1 MSFDLQ
7 ELPQALKGCVFQ
19 NVQKGFI
26 AQTGDPTGT
35 GTSGDSI
42 YRFLHGDHM
51 DGTFID
57 DRKMHVGFNQSS
69 FKIWRQVWRKDS
81 QHGKDHVAKSP
92 EKRELRRHGSE
103 KIHRRSSHGY
113 GEGRKRHGDERY
125 TEDKAGKYDG
135 RRQEFRELERV
146 FNDKLSK
153 EKKLQREEKEI
164 VRMMNTEEKYAA
176 KKREWGLHHV
186 PAHEIGQT

>member
-7 ELPQALKGCVFQ
+7 ELPQAL
-19 NVQKGFI
+19 KGFI

-42 YRFLHGDHM
+42 YRFLHGLEERLSTWS
-51 DGTFID
+51 G
-57 DRKMHVGFNQSS
+57 
-69 FKIWRQVWRKDS
+69 
-81 QHGKDHVAKSP
+81 DHVAKSP